1 MALRLGVFFGVLAA
15 LLAWEALRPARPAM
29 RRRWVGNF
37 ALGAINAGVLR
48 GIAAGSLIGVAWWAE
63 RTGVG
68 LLAGLTDGTAWW
80 LRASV
85 SFGAL
90 DALIYLQHRLMHRWP
105 ALWVLHRVHHTDAL
119 MDVSTALRFHPAEA
133 VLSFGIKAAAVLAL
147 GVPASVALAFELWLS
162 ACALFNHTNARLP
175 ASVERAA
182 RRVLITPDLHRIHH
196 SVIAAEHNSNFGFSV
211 CWWDR
216 LLGSYRDQPAAG
228 QAALRLGLADR
239 RSPVGL
245 WALLVEPFAP
255 PLTATEKEAFP

>member
-1 MALRLGVFFGVLAA
+1 MALRLGVFFGALAA

-29 RRRWVGNF
+29 RRRWAGNF

-48 GIAAGSLIGVAWWAE
+48 LIAVGGLAGVAWWAE
-63 RTGVG
+63 RADIG
-68 LLAGLTDGTAWW
+68 LFAGLTDGAAGW
-80 LRASV
+80 LRAAV
-85 SFGAL
+85 CFAAL
-90 DALIYLQHRLMHRWP
+90 DGMIYLQHRLMHRRP
-105 ALWVLHRVHHTDAL
+105 ALWALHRVHHTDAL

-133 VLSFGIKAAAVLAL
+133 VLSMAVKAAAVLAL
-147 GVPASVALAFELWLS
+147 GVPVGVALAFELWLS
-162 ACALFNHTNARLP
+162 VCALFNHTNARLP
-175 ASVERAA
+175 VPVERAV

-196 SVIAAEHNSNFGFSV
+196 SVLVPEHNSNFGFSV

-245 WALLVEPFAP
+245 WALLSEPFTP
-255 PLTATEKEAFP
+255 PLTTTEKEACP